1 MRTFA
6 ASMSFTSLFYPVLR
20 AGYLLKNKRLLAIS
34 FSAAVAS
41 LAWAYDFREGGIYY
55 DKTSEETVSVTCG
68 SVYGNS
74 YVGDVAIPSSVEHDG
89 ISYHVTGISDW
100 AFFRSLRLHA
110 VSVPESVQRIG
121 NYAFYFCTDLISI
134 TMGNGVKTVGRFAFQ
149 DCVSL
154 QSLTLSGSLTNI
166 GISAFQGC
174 SALTD
179 INIPDGVKI
188 LRDGLFFGCSALTSV
203 TIPDGVERIDWYVFR
218 YCDSLE
224 SLHIGSGVTSIGD
237 GAFYD
242 CPALSSI
249 TVDEE
254 NAVYDSR
261 DGSNAVI
268 ETYSGT
274 LLFGC
279 FNTEIPESVKKISR
293 LAFYGCE
300 ELTSITIP
308 ESITSIGRE
317 AFCSSGLHSITIP
330 ENVVSIGNLAFSNC
344 DSLCEISISSKVESI
359 GSCAFSFCRNI
370 SSVTCMAE
378 KVPTT
383 SPDAFYGVDCSAATL
398 HVPAIA
404 LNRYRALSPWKSFGT
419 ILPIEPSG
427 LEDLPEE
434 KEQETDQPI
443 YDLLGRRLSE
453 KPASGYFIRDGKKYR
468 VK

>member
-1 MRTFA
+1 MCTFVA
-6 ASMSFTSLFYPVLR
+6 TMSFTSLFYPVSC
-20 AGYLLKNKRLLAIS
+20 ASSLLKNRRLLAIS
-34 FSAAVAS
+34 FSAAVATF
-41 LAWAYDFREGGIYY
+41 AWAYDFREAGIYY
-55 DKTSEETVSVTCG
+55 DKTSEETVSVTYG

-74 YVGDVAIPSSVEHDG
+74 YAGDIAIPSSVEHDG
-89 ISYHVTGISDW
+89 TSYCVTGISDW
-100 AFFRSLRLHA
+100 AFFRSLHLN
-110 VSVPESVQRIG
+110 SVAIPESVQRIG
-121 NYAFYFCTDLISI
+121 NYAFYFCTGLTSV
-134 TMGNGVKTVGRFAFQ
+134 TMDDGVKNIGRFAFQ

-154 QSLTLSGSLTNI
+154 RTVALSGSLMNI

-179 INIPDGVKI
+179 ISIPDGVKI
-188 LRDGLFFGCSALTSV
+188 LRDGLFYGCSALTSV
-203 TIPDGVERIDWYVFR
+203 TVPDAVERIDWYVFR

-224 SLHIGSGVTSIGD
+224 TLHIGSGVSSIGE

-249 TVDEE
+249 TVDAE

-261 DGSNAVI
+261 DESNAVI
-268 ETYSGT
+268 ETYSNT
-274 LLFGC
+274 LLLGC
-279 FNTEIPESVKKISR
+279 FNTTIPEDVKKISR

-300 ELTSITIP
+300 ELASITIP

-317 AFCSSGLHSITIP
+317 AFCGSGLRSIAIP
-330 ENVVSIGNLAFSNC
+330 ENVVSIGKSAFSNC
-344 DSLCEISISSKVESI
+344 DSLSEISIPSKVESI
-359 GSCAFSFCRNI
+359 ESCAFSFCSNI

-378 KVPTT
+378 KVPNT
-383 SPDAFYGVDCSAATL
+383 SSDAFMGVDCNAATL
-398 HVPAIA
+398 YVPTTSI
-404 LNRYRALSPWKSFGT
+404 NRYRVSSPWKSFGT